1 MTMPELSQSDH
12 DLLIEIKTIVKTQS
26 ESQEKILSGLASVD
40 ARVTTL
46 EVNRKG
52 DSEKFHTISEQMQRT
67 LNNADRITQAFTEI
81 AAVKAQADSQISLL
95 RLEIKNLQ
103 DDIGE
108 LKKKS
113 NIFDWINFIVT
124 AVVGAVVYFFSGR
137 TP

>member
-1 MTMPELSQSDH
+1 MPELSQSDH